1 MPDLAFLADVH
12 VKRGY
17 VSAVRSNG
25 FRMVWI
31 DDESYDPSIDDAA
44 LLEWGHRDGLVIV
57 TNDTDFVG
65 LADSTDHAGIVMYQQ
80 HGHSPG
86 TFARAITRIDRYL
99 TPEAFG
105 NHVEWLEN
113 WL

>member
-1 MPDLAFLADVH
+1 MDRLGFLADVH
-12 VKRGY
+12 VNRGY

-31 DDESYDPSIDDAA
+31 DEETYDPGLPDDA
-44 LLEWGHRDGLVIV
+44 LLDWGLRDGLVIV
-57 TNDTDFVG
+57 TNDADFVD
-65 LADSTDHAGIVMYQQ
+65 LAESTEHAGIVMYHQY
-80 HGHSPG
+80 GHRPG
-86 TFARAITRIDRYL
+86 TFARAITRIDRYM
-99 TPEAFG
+99 TSEAFM